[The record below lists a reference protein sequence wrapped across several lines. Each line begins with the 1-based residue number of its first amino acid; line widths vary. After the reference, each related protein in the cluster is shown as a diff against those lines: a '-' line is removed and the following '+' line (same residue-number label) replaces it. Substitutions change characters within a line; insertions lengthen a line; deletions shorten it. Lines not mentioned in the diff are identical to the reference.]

1 MANDFSFKPTNNGFS
16 LAGMDPMAGISRV
29 AQDPRAAL
37 KTPGINQDFL
47 NSDFAAGDTNLGFN
61 PAEGLANGLGG
72 NTGSPWDWK
81 GALEGFSLGAQGI
94 MGLANSYNAYKQ
106 LGLMED
112 QFNFARADRN
122 QNVSNQ
128 AAITNERLGQ
138 QRAAEGRQ
146 MGLRG
151 EELDKF
157 RTGGTTVSGAA
168 V

>member
-1 MANDFSFKPTNNGFS
+1 MAIDLSFKPTNKGFS
-16 LAGMDPMAGISRV
+16 LAGMDPMAGISKV
-29 AQDPRAAL
+29 AQDPRAAF
-37 KTPGINQDFL
+37 KTPGMNQDFL
-47 NSDFAAGDTNLGFN
+47 NPDFAAGDMDIGFN
-61 PAEGLANGLGG
+61 PSDGLANGLGG
-72 NTGSPWDWK
+72 NTGSGWDWK
-81 GALEGFSLGAQGI
+81 GAMEGFSLGAEGI
-94 MGLANSYNAYKQ
+94 MGLANAYNAYKQ
-106 LGLMED
+106 MGLMED

-122 QNVSNQ
+122 QNVANQ

-157 RTGGTTVSGAA
+157 RAGGTTVSGAA